1 MPPSGVIMEKNQPD
15 GTIFDIQR
23 MSLHDGPGI
32 RTTVFLKGCSMS
44 CFWCHNPESISSG
57 ADIQFFDSRCIGCQ
71 LCRDVCVH
79 GCHQFDP
86 GNGSHLFLRK
96 NCIQCGCCAAVCPS
110 GSLVKTGYSMP
121 ADELADILSR
131 DKPFFDSSGGGVTVS
146 GGEPLLQP
154 DFVSGL
160 FLLLRTGGIH
170 TAVETALNVSP
181 ESLKKVFPVTDL
193 FLADLKHPDSRAHR
207 AAVGVGNERILQNLS
222 LLDKSGLA
230 YCIRIPVIC
239 GINDT
244 EEVMRAF
251 GSIIEKLNNP
261 LYLELM
267 PYHEYGVGKYG
278 SLSRDHHRLDALHPP
293 SKEHLIRLAECFDS
307 LPVLFRDGAVR
318 LTFMG
323 GVLCERNQP

>member
-1 MPPSGVIMEKNQPD
+1 MEKNQPD

-44 CFWCHNPESISSG
+44 CFWCHNPESISSET
-57 ADIQFFDSRCIGCQ
+57 DIQFFDSRCIGCQ

-96 NCIQCGCCAAVCPS
+96 NCIQCGSCAAVCPS

-121 ADELADILSR
+121 AGELADILSR

-154 DFVSGL
+154 AFVSGL
-160 FLLLRTGGIH
+160 FGLLRTGGIH

-181 ESLKKVFPVTDL
+181 ESLKKVLPVTDL
-193 FLADLKHPDSRAHR
+193 FLVDLKHPDSHAHR
-207 AAVGVGNERILQNLS
+207 AAAGAGNELILQNLS
-222 LLDKSGLA
+222 LLDKTGLR
-230 YCIRIPVIC
+230 YCIRIPVIP
-239 GINDT
+239 GVNDT
-244 EEVMRAF
+244 IEIMYAF
-251 GSIIEKLNNP
+251 REIIRELNNP
-261 LYLELM
+261 LSLELM
-267 PYHEYGVGKYG
+267 PYHEYGVGKYD
-278 SLSRDHHRLDALHPP
+278 SLSRNRQQLDALRPP
-293 SKEHLIRLAECFDS
+293 SKEALIRLAKCLDTI
-307 LPVLFRDGAVR
+307 PVRFRDGASS

-323 GVLCERNQP
+323 GVLCEENQP

>member
-1 MPPSGVIMEKNQPD
+1 
-15 GTIFDIQR
+15 
-23 MSLHDGPGI
+23 
-32 RTTVFLKGCSMS
+32 
-44 CFWCHNPESISSG
+44 
-57 ADIQFFDSRCIGCQ
+57 
-71 LCRDVCVH
+71 
-79 GCHQFDP
+79 
-86 GNGSHLFLRK
+86 
-96 NCIQCGCCAAVCPS
+96 
-110 GSLVKTGYSMP
+110 MP

-193 FLADLKHPDSRAHR
+193 LLADLKHPDSRAHR